1 MAEAE
6 EPPILPLA
14 YLVTSDSSIVYELED
29 NETSIGR
36 ADSCDIVSYN
46 TILRNWSFR
55 NSFTRYV
62 PTLPNSTSLLSL
74 LSLF

>member
-1 MAEAE
+1 MTE
-6 EPPILPLA
+6 EPPSIPIA

-46 TILRNWSFR
+46 S
-55 NSFTRYV
+55 
-62 PTLPNSTSLLSL
+62 
-74 LSLF
+74 